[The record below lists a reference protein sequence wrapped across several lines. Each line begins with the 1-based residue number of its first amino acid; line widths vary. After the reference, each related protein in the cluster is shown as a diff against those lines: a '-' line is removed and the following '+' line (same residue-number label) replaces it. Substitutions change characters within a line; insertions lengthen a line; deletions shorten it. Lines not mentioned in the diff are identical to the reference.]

1 MAGECLGILGAV
13 DPGRLVG
20 NNADLSAANA
30 DVDCVPLAV
39 TEETFVVDLV
49 NVLIRDQLH
58 ATFALPAARPPFCRV
73 VGPIWPI
80 FTLKRTTIKLHS
92 LIVPSSLN

>member
-1 MAGECLGILGAV
+1 MCSQKPLLIKISFAHTALLSSTRDPDASNVTMAGECLGILGAA

-49 NVLIRDQLH
+49 NVLIRDH
-58 ATFALPAARPPFCRV
+58 PHMAFVLPA
-73 VGPIWPI
+73 I
-80 FTLKRTTIKLHS
+80 
-92 LIVPSSLN
+92 

>member
-73 VGPIWPI
+73 VLFG
-80 FTLKRTTIKLHS
+80 
-92 LIVPSSLN
+92 PSSPLNELQSNFIASLTPK

>member
-49 NVLIRDQLH
+49 N
-58 ATFALPAARPPFCRV
+58 
-73 VGPIWPI
+73 
-80 FTLKRTTIKLHS
+80 
-92 LIVPSSLN
+92 